1 MQLQVPTYIHSR
13 GRRKKYTFHS
23 RFYYVGFLFLVKR
36 SISVENRPRSGR
48 FGSRSVEVGQVE
60 KNRPTPNTIISISE
74 TIFGRNSLDRLIIPC
89 ASGRQDDQ
97 DEINTE
103 SVDEGKSVNSELYFS
118 IHLCIN

>member
-60 KNRPTPNTIISISE
+60 KNRPTPNTMSDDVNGEGRIRNWFSE
-74 TIFGRNSLDRLIIPC
+74 TLLI
-89 ASGRQDDQ
+89 
-97 DEINTE
+97 
-103 SVDEGKSVNSELYFS
+103 
-118 IHLCIN
+118 CI